1 MTRLKQ
7 IATQKRLAM
16 TGGQLLVVSGGGI
29 FACMGK
35 SVTDSNNATVEIG
48 LGVVKAFEDA
58 INRHDFDVILLA
70 T

>member
-1 MTRLKQ
+1 
-7 IATQKRLAM
+7 
-16 TGGQLLVVSGGGI
+16 
-29 FACMGK
+29 MGK

>member
-1 MTRLKQ
+1 LHTLD
-7 IATQKRLAM
+7 IEHSYSWS
-16 TGGQLLVVSGGGI
+16 VVG
-29 FACMGK
+29 AYLPAWGK